1 MGILSALGITSNNR
15 SVKAQYAPA
24 VMNDGYGFSGVG
36 NTFGY
41 GPMDRALAM
50 QVPAVARCRNLIAG
64 VISYLPLELYKKS
77 TGAELGSPVW
87 LEQPDIR
94 QPRSVTISATI
105 DSLIFYGVAYWRVT
119 EVYADDL
126 RPSRFEWV
134 SNLRVNAQLNPKGT
148 EVMYYTIDGTQVPM
162 SGPGSLITFQGLI
175 QGVLQTAGR
184 TIQSALDIERAA
196 AVASQT
202 PMATGYLKNTGADLP
217 EDHVQGLLATW
228 KASRASR
235 STAYLTSTLSYESV
249 GFSPKDM
256 MYNEASQYLAT
267 QVARAMNV
275 PAYYISAD
283 MNNSM
288 TYQNIIDG
296 RKEFVAYSL
305 QPFIC
310 AIEDRLSMNDI
321 TANGNVVKFNIEESF
336 LRADTMKRLEAI
348 EKMLTLGLID
358 LDHAKEMENMTPE
371 GSESND
377 ATYVQ

>member
-24 VMNDGYGFSGVG
+24 VMNDGYGISGVG

-77 TGAELGSPVW
+77 TGEQLGSPVW

-94 QPRSVTISATI
+94 QPRSVTLSATI
-105 DSLIFYGVAYWRVT
+105 DSLIFYGVSYWRVT
-119 EVYADDL
+119 EVYADDM

-134 SNLRVNAQLNPKGT
+134 SNLRVNAQLNSKGT
-148 EVMYYTIDGTQVPM
+148 EVMYYTVDGTQVPM
-162 SGPGSLITFQGLI
+162 SGPGSLITFQGLT

-184 TIQSALDIERAA
+184 TIQSALDIEKAA
-196 AVASQT
+196 AVAAQT
-202 PMATGYLKNTGADLP
+202 PMPTGYISNTGADLP

-235 STAYLTSTLSYESV
+235 STAYLTSTLSYQSV

-267 QVARAMNV
+267 QIARAMNV
-275 PAYYISAD
+275 PAIYISAD
-283 MNNSM
+283 MNGSY
-288 TYQNIIDG
+288 TYQNSVDN

-321 TANGNVVKFNIEESF
+321 TANGNFVKFNIEESF

-377 ATYVQ
+377 ATYIQ

>member
-15 SVKAQYAPA
+15 AVKAQYAPA

-77 TGAELGSPVW
+77 TGEELGSPVW

-148 EVMYYTIDGTQVPM
+148 EVLYYTVDGLQVPM

-196 AVASQT
+196 AVAAQT